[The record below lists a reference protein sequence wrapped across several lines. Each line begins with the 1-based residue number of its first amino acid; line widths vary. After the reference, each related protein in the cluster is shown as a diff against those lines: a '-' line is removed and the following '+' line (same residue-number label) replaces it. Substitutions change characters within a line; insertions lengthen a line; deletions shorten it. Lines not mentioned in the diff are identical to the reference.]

1 MVGCSGSARDN
12 DCDST
17 NYHYIDCVSF
27 DKKYKGVTMSEKK
40 AKEERKDQPKLT
52 QEQKV
57 ALECAMFMDTRM
69 SGRPLPQAVQILVG
83 TVIHILQQI
92 EEQGKIGKGMM
103 VKQFG
108 DMLSSTGESM
118 FQKPAEIVEDEVVT
132 PVEEPLEDAVEVTTE
147 KALS

>member
-1 MVGCSGSARDN
+1 
-12 DCDST
+12 
-17 NYHYIDCVSF
+17 
-27 DKKYKGVTMSEKK
+27 MSEKK